1 MPLSFAERVFA
12 LLTQARTSNGG
23 TLGRQ
28 QWIKIVDAEFAAS
41 SKVVRTRRTPCTPP
55 LPAEVSAYASEIGY
69 AIDGE
74 GFCDFYAQKGWIVG
88 RVPMKDWKAAVR
100 NWKRNGWTVGSAA
113 KTDAAVTA
121 SLGALQMQLRA
132 TEDELTGILYPGG
145 AAFKTIPVGDK
156 LIRANFL
163 AAQRVKIKARLESA

>member
-1 MPLSFAERVFA
+1 MTFAEKCFS

-23 TLGRQ
+23 TLGRE

-55 LPAEVSAYASEIGY
+55 LPAEVAAYALEIGY

-74 GFCDFYAQKGWIVG
+74 GWCDFYAQKGWLVG
-88 RVPMKDWKAAVR
+88 RVPMKDWRCAVR
-100 NWKRNGWTVGSAA
+100 NWKRNGWTVGGAA

-132 TEDELTGILYPGG
+132 TEDELTNILYPGG
-145 AAFKTIPVGDK
+145 CAFKTVPTGDK
-156 LIRANFL
+156 LIRAEFL
-163 AAQRVKIKARLESA
+163 AAQRVKIKARMECA